1 MNWLLVAS
9 KLEVTKYYWEAY
21 TEKSTK
27 HIYIHTQ
34 KYKLPVTGGTT
45 PEKRTV
51 ACSPLT
57 STLRP
62 MTSNVKVSFII
73 K

>member
-1 MNWLLVAS
+1 MLQS
-9 KLEVTKYYWEAY
+9 I
-21 TEKSTK
+21 TEKPTQK
-27 HIYIHTQ
+27 NLQNIHTYTHKK